1 MKIKV
6 NPFIFGKRGLIVYL
20 WLALDSQSHC
30 SCLLST
36 TKGVCHHA
44 QFHLTLM
51 KPCSQR
57 DIEMDLL

>member
-6 NPFIFGKRGLIVYL
+6 NPFIIFWKRGLIVSL
-20 WLALDSQSHC
+20 WLALDS
-30 SCLLST
+30 CLLS

-44 QFHLTLM
+44 HFHFILM